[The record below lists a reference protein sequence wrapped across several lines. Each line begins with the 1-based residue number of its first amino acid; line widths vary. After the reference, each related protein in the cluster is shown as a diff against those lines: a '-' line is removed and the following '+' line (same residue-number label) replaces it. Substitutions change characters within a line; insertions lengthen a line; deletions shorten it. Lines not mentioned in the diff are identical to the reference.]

1 MASKGIYTF
10 ATRDDFA
17 LGLPALEAEQPIF
30 YVPGATF
37 DSPDFPVYRSYQ
49 EIPDLGKAVKEA
61 WISGESLRILISA
74 EDLAVYPFE
83 LLDGGTRYKLGR
95 RTVERSLTWRP
106 GGVLEAKKV
115 VLQGQI
121 ATISEDPEIVDFY
134 RVFVKEATRGF
145 YRQSMERIGHTAVRL
160 HLEEG
165 YSLKCFASA
174 PQRVAIKPTE
184 KTLEK
189 YRRRL
194 ARQSR

>member
-17 LGLPALEAEQPIF
+17 LGLQALEAQQPIF
-30 YVPGATF
+30 YVLGDLC
-37 DSPDFPVYRSYQ
+37 DSRDFPVYRSYQ
-49 EIPDLGKAVKEA
+49 EIPDLGKALKGA
-61 WISGESLRILISA
+61 WIFERYFRVLITA
-74 EDLAVYPFE
+74 EDLEIYPFE

-95 RTVERSLTWRP
+95 RTIERSVIWRP
-106 GGVLEAKKV
+106 GGVMEVEKV
-115 VLQGQI
+115 VIQGAI
-121 ATISEDPEIVDFY
+121 ETISEDSEIIAFY
-134 RVFVKEATRGF
+134 RVFAKEATRGF